1 MSYEFK
7 KLSDVD
13 IVETPSETANVL
25 IEEDGVIKKAPKTAV
40 GGASSAGGGSNEY
53 DMIIHAFYDTYHWI
67 NEIQPEDCEIVVGSY
82 EDLVE
87 KLMSDNDYAPKVLFK
102 FKTDYTYITI
112 QFNSFYYSM
121 GSSNTLEMHAIFNK
135 SPFYIGFWNGRLGHI
150 GPPVMAPK

>member
-40 GGASSAGGGSNEY
+40 GGAGSSSNEY
-53 DMIIHAFYDTYHWI
+53 DMIIHAFYGDNSGWGWVD
-67 NEIQPEDCEIVVGSY
+67 NIQPEDCEIVVGSY

-87 KLMSDNDYAPKVLFK
+87 KLMSDNDYAPKALFK
-102 FKTDYTYITI
+102 FKTDYNYITI
-112 QFNSFYYSM
+112 QFDNFYYSM
-121 GSSNTLEMHAIFNK
+121 GSTNSLEMHTIFAE
-135 SPFYIGFWNGRLGHI
+135 SPFYIRFWNGKLSHI
-150 GPPVMAPK
+150 GPPVLPS